1 MRFTEYFYWHVQT
14 RPDVVCMEDEERQIT
29 YAEADRVSNRIAN
42 ALALYGS
49 QARVALLADASTA
62 VLLLD
67 LGLTKANCV
76 MVPLNTRLSP
86 AEWKH
91 IVEHSGAQ
99 VVIAGEN
106 YCGAIEAVAD
116 QLPGVRRWVSIG
128 KASQARWEP
137 LNALIESAPDGPGV
151 YPARGDDVALQA
163 YTSGTTGLP
172 KGVLCSHDRQTF
184 RLTQFAQ
191 AVHPWNGL
199 HGEALIAAPLF
210 HPLPLAMWRT
220 VTIWGGAV
228 QTLAKFD
235 ADAVLDIAASRDVSW
250 TFVVPSMISMLLE
263 RAESRSAT
271 DYRFNVIM
279 YGGSPI
285 SEPTLRAALERFR
298 CNFIQAY
305 GLTEAGLLTTLCPDD
320 HVRAL
325 DGRPDLLRSVG
336 KPTAGVRMR
345 IDPIGHDSLLG
356 VAAHDGLPSHTVGEI
371 VASSPDLMLEY
382 HNNPEATAAMLV
394 DGEIRSGD
402 AGYVDEEGY
411 FYVADRVKDI
421 VVSGGENI
429 VSLEVEEVLM
439 SHAAVAEAAVV
450 AVPDARW
457 GEAVA
462 AVVVLEPG
470 HALTSDEL
478 REHCRAHIA
487 AFKAPK
493 LIEFRDQ
500 LPRNAMGK
508 VLKSDLRRDL
518 ARN

>member
-1 MRFTEYFYWHVQT
+1 MRFTGYFYWHVQT
-14 RPDVVCMEDEERQIT
+14 RPDVVCMEDEERRIT
-29 YAEADRVSNRIAN
+29 YAEADRLSNRIAN
-42 ALALYGS
+42 SLAPYER
-49 QARVALLADASTA
+49 QARVALLADASVT

-67 LGLTKANCV
+67 LGITKANCV

-99 VVIAGEN
+99 VVIVGEN
-106 YCGAIEAVAD
+106 YCSAIEAVSG

-128 KASQARWEP
+128 KSARAGWES
-137 LNALIESAPDGPGV
+137 LDELIESAPDGPGM
-151 YPARGDDVALQA
+151 YPACGDDIALQA

-172 KGVLCSHDRQTF
+172 KGVLCSHDAQTF
-184 RLTQFAQ
+184 RLVQFAQ
-191 AVHPWNGL
+191 TVDACNGL

-210 HPLPLAMWRT
+210 HPLPLVMWRV
-220 VTIWGGAV
+220 VTCWGGAV

-235 ADAVLDIAASRDVSW
+235 ADAVLDIAASRHVSW
-250 TFVVPSMISMLLE
+250 TFVVPSMITMLLE
-263 RAESRSAT
+263 RAELRPET

-285 SEPTLRAALERFR
+285 TEPTLRAALERFK
-298 CNFIQAY
+298 CNFIQVY
-305 GLTEAGLLTTLCPDD
+305 GLTEVGLLSTLNPHD

-325 DGRPDLLRSVG
+325 DGRPHLLRSAG
-336 KPTAGVRMR
+336 KPTAGVQMR
-345 IDPIGHDSLLG
+345 IAPIGHDAFPG

-371 VASSPDLMLEY
+371 VASSPDCMLGY

-394 DGEIRSGD
+394 DGEIHSGD

-411 FYVADRVKDI
+411 FYVADRLKDI

-429 VSLEVEEVLM
+429 VSLEVEEVI
-439 SHAAVAEAAVV
+439 SRHDAVADVAVV
-450 AVPDARW
+450 AVPDPRW

-462 AVVVLEPG
+462 AVVVVKPG
-470 HALTSDEL
+470 HAVTDGEL
-478 REHCRAHIA
+478 RQHCRAHIA
-487 AFKAPK
+487 AYKTPK
-493 LIEFRDQ
+493 LIEFRDR

-508 VLKSDLRRDL
+508 VLKAELRREL
-518 ARN
+518 ARG